1 MSITKKM
8 ILPVMAAAVVG
19 VSAIGLGTAAAQSNA
34 DTLVEKI
41 ASRFNLNQDE
51 VQAVFDEA
59 REEKQA
65 EHQAELSDKLQA
77 KVDDGTITAEQKTLL
92 EEKLAELREERQA
105 NRDSELTKEERREQ
119 GQQNREAFEAWA
131 EENNIPLDEL
141 DLHGPHGHGHGKH
154 RGGDDQVED

>member
-8 ILPVMAAAVVG
+8 IVPVLAAAVVG
-19 VSAIGLGTAAAQSNA
+19 VSAIGLGTVAAQSSG

-41 ASRFNLNQDE
+41 ASRFNLSQEE
-51 VQAVFDEA
+51 VQAVFDET
-59 REEKQA
+59 RQEKQA
-65 EHQAELSDKLQA
+65 EHQAKLGEKLQA

-92 EEKLAELREERQA
+92 EEKLAQQREEHQA
-105 NRDSELTKEERREQ
+105 NRDSELTKEERHEQ
-119 GQQNREAFEAWA
+119 RQQNREAFEAWA